1 MKMKEIADVLYK
13 EFENTTTI
21 VEIDEIS
28 PIEDEEIIN
37 VSFYD
42 AMDMH
47 TSINMAEMD
56 IDTAAEITLQEDYEY
71 IGAVLNRIHVEAEID
86 LDYELS
92 SENVV
97 RIYGTIMPF
106 YF

>member
-13 EFENTTTI
+13 EFENTPTI
-21 VEIDEIS
+21 VEIDEVS

-42 AMDMH
+42 TMDMH
-47 TSINMAEMD
+47 TNINMVGMD
-56 IDTAAEITLQEDYEY
+56 ADTAAEIALQEDYEY
-71 IGAVLNRIHVEAEID
+71 IDAVLKRINVDAEID

-92 SENVV
+92 SGEVV

-106 YF
+106 